1 MLFTLDGCVPE
12 INAML
17 NIADNDLQSDLP
29 ESTIVL
35 KHCASGT
42 ALFQA
47 ADAGKLHSILKSCAH
62 EEKFAIKEYI
72 DDALIPEYMDGV
84 YELLRKYRF
93 KPGAQRQYY
102 KFFANIENW
111 LKIAFTDT
119 TIRSSYAN
127 SVQWPWDL
135 RKWMSKWVGAD
146 SLQPADFDKII
157 DILPKVIELTS
168 LHGGVHRTAF
178 QALFGEFIYEKHRDG
193 LSEDAIMLLLTQEM
207 KKPVEQRPFN
217 QWGAWILTHPD
228 FLQLRRIK
236 AMEHIN
242 KQAEIVL
249 NENDKKK
256 LELLNARELDNQ
268 VKILYEMAANDIK
281 LNTPE
286 EQRKWKKPKKNI
298 PFDKNKDV
306 YQAAWKKYVQ
316 SEYAKILP
324 TTLTALVNSLNP
336 IFEAKYIEDA
346 QDIEDTQDVGETE
359 AVNDIEP
366 QGNDASLSVHIGGS
380 SSEGE
385 SPDLSPVILDELPEK
400 SDAVDVK
407 KVIGRPKTKKNKK
420 KKGSK

>member
-1 MLFTLDGCVPE
+1 
-12 INAML
+12 
-17 NIADNDLQSDLP
+17 
-29 ESTIVL
+29 
-35 KHCASGT
+35 
-42 ALFQA
+42 
-47 ADAGKLHSILKSCAH
+47 
-62 EEKFAIKEYI
+62 
-72 DDALIPEYMDGV
+72 
-84 YELLRKYRF
+84 
-93 KPGAQRQYY
+93 
-102 KFFANIENW
+102 
-111 LKIAFTDT
+111 
-119 TIRSSYAN
+119 
-127 SVQWPWDL
+127 
-135 RKWMSKWVGAD
+135 
-146 SLQPADFDKII
+146 
-157 DILPKVIELTS
+157 
-168 LHGGVHRTAF
+168 
-178 QALFGEFIYEKHRDG
+178 
-193 LSEDAIMLLLTQEM
+193 
-207 KKPVEQRPFN
+207 
-217 QWGAWILTHPD
+217 
-228 FLQLRRIK
+228 
-236 AMEHIN
+236 MEHIN